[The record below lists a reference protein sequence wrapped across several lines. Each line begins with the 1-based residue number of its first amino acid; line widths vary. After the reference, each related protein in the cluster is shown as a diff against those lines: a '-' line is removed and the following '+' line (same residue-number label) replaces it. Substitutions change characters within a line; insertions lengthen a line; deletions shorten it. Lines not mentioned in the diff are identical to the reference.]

1 MKLNTNFTNPYGKLA
16 LFIGILLVG
25 LSSFLIYNSAVKLIQ
40 INLYKDQFTKIKEDT
55 KKYRQ
60 HIAKLNMKRIHKP
73 TKVELDVLSSKIKKH
88 TELVGSLRTSILSL
102 MNKLEGLLPKTV
114 YLTVLEHDTQSQQI
128 KIVAISDDISGMSD
142 FLTQLEKDNAFS
154 SVLLKRQA
162 TVQFN
167 KIGKVEFELSIKE
180 SPST

>member
-1 MKLNTNFTNPYGKLA
+1 MKLNTNFTNLYGKLTS
-16 LFIGILLVG
+16 FIGILLIG
-25 LSSFLIYNSAVKLIQ
+25 LSFFLIYISVVKLIQ
-40 INLYKDQFTKIKEDT
+40 VNLYKDQVAEIKVDT
-55 KKYRQ
+55 KKYKQ
-60 HIAKLNMKRIHKP
+60 HIAKLSMKRIHKP
-73 TKVELDVLSSKIKKH
+73 TKAELDILSSQIKKH
-88 TELVGSLRTSILSL
+88 AELVNSLRSSILPL

-114 YLTVLEHDTQSQQI
+114 HLTVLEHDIQSQQI

-142 FLTQLEKDNAFS
+142 FLTQLEKDSAFS

-167 KIGKVEFELSIKE
+167 KIEKIEFELSIKE